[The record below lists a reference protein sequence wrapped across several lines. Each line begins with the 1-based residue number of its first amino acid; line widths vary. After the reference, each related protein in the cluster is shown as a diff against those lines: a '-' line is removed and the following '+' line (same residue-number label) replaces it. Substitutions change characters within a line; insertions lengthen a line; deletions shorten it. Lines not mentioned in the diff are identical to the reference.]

1 METKKYYATGRR
13 KTAVARVWV
22 SSGSGKIMINR
33 EELDEYVPV
42 YSWRQELFKPFL
54 VTGTTGQFDVFA
66 TVKGGGKTGQVGAI
80 RHGIARALEKV
91 EPSYRT
97 MLKKEGLLTRDAR
110 KKERKKYG
118 RKGARARFQFSKR

>member
-1 METKKYYATGRR
+1 LETKRYYATGRR

-22 SSGSGKIMINR
+22 SSGSGKITINR
-33 EELDEYVPV
+33 QGLDEYVPV

-54 VTGTTGQFDVFA
+54 ATGTTGQFDVFA

-91 EPSYRT
+91 EPSYRGL
-97 MLKKEGLLTRDAR
+97 LKKEGLLTRDAR

>member
-13 KTAVARVWV
+13 KTAIARVWV

-91 EPSYRT
+91 EPSYRS